1 MVTEYLVSPIAK
13 QVEENSLVVWYD
25 PGAHYLAVAERLEIP
40 AGLLPNSCGSWGHG
54 VKLCMGLWRQALFF
68 VFISGCAPRIRKMP
82 SIKCEVPNLM
92 DDFSRAPTESRIIE
106 ESRLTVGVR
115 KRPAM
120 YIGTT
125 AFSGFISYLICPVA
139 LLLGNAPIDSPL
151 PLAKADLWSKPML
164 PYRSK
169 NYQAGRIAPFE
180 EHLDRGS
187 RHLPEGTI
195 LNALSE
201 ELTVEVRQT
210 HRTDTFAFR
219 RGIRESSHAST
230 TKSDSSATRLLGSPL
245 TPPYSK

>member
-54 VKLCMGLWRQALFF
+54 VKLCMGSWRQALFF

-115 KRPAM
+115 K
-120 YIGTT
+120 T
-125 AFSGFISYLICPVA
+125 ARHVYWHHGIFRLHQLPHLSRRSVARATPQSTRHCRWRRRICGRSPCCLTDRRIIKRENCPVRGA
-139 LLLGNAPIDSPL
+139 S
-151 PLAKADLWSKPML
+151 
-164 PYRSK
+164 RSRVRT
-169 NYQAGRIAPFE
+169 AV
-180 EHLDRGS
+180 
-187 RHLPEGTI
+187 EGTI
-195 LNALSE
+195 QTALSE
-201 ELTVEVRQT
+201 ISTVEVRQT
-210 HRTDTFAFR
+210 HRTYTFAFR

-230 TKSDSSATRLLGSPL
+230 TKSDSSCTTLRFAP